1 MVQIKSLSVFITWN
15 YVYPKT
21 VIRKPKTPT
30 EYNWEGYDVG
40 Y

>member
-1 MVQIKSLSVFITWN
+1 MVLYLLLLIK
-15 YVYPKT
+15 PKT

-30 EYNWEGYDVG
+30 EYHLEGYDVG